1 MPCGLGGNKTTQRK
15 LVLLGDGA
23 CGKTSL
29 LNVFT
34 RGYFPTV
41 YEPTVFENYVHDIFV
56 DNVHIELS
64 LWDTA
69 GQEEFDRLR
78 SLSYDDTHAI
88 MLCFSVDS
96 KDSLE
101 NVESKWVGEIAENCQ
116 GVKLVLVALKCD
128 LREQAG
134 DDEAS
139 AAEGSQPREKKDMI
153 DYNQGLEVARRINAL
168 RYLEC
173 SAMRNRGVNEAFT
186 EAARVALSVK
196 GAGSKDNST
205 CDVIL
210 FPLSRRT
217 DSHVVDHRPSPF
229 TRRTLE
235 FLKRQNK
242 PNYTPSLLSPSA
254 AFPPFSRPVDSR
266 QALIAM
272 LTRKVSP
279 LHIYVEHPRENGS
292 GASGYNAL
300 FNYLAADFV
309 AASRGDL
316 GVSWARQT
324 R

>member
-1 MPCGLGGNKTTQRK
+1 MPSLCGIGGSKTVQRK

-78 SLSYDDTHAI
+78 SLSYDNTDVVV
-88 MLCFSVDS
+88 LCFSVDS

-101 NVESKWVGEIAENCQ
+101 NVESKWKGEIEENCP

-128 LREQAG
+128 LRENG
-134 DDEAS
+134 EEDEDAAAS
-139 AAEGSQPREKKDMI
+139 GNDNPQREKKPMI
-153 DYNQGLEVARRINAL
+153 DYNQGLDVARRIKAM

-196 GAGSKDNST
+196 PSGEGDSS
-205 CDVIL
+205 CVI
-210 FPLSRRT
+210 
-217 DSHVVDHRPSPF
+217 
-229 TRRTLE
+229 
-235 FLKRQNK
+235 
-242 PNYTPSLLSPSA
+242 
-254 AFPPFSRPVDSR
+254 
-266 QALIAM
+266 M
-272 LTRKVSP
+272 
-279 LHIYVEHPRENGS
+279 
-292 GASGYNAL
+292 
-300 FNYLAADFV
+300 
-309 AASRGDL
+309 
-316 GVSWARQT
+316 
-324 R
+324 

>member
-1 MPCGLGGNKTTQRK
+1 MPCGIGGNKTVQRK

-78 SLSYDDTHAI
+78 SLSYDDTDLI
-88 MLCFSVDS
+88 MLCYSVDS

-101 NVESKWVGEIAENCQ
+101 NVESKWVGEIADNCP

-128 LREQAG
+128 LRENADEDEDGAAG
-134 DDEAS
+134 GGGGAD
-139 AAEGSQPREKKDMI
+139 GGPREKKPMI
-153 DYNQGLEVARRINAL
+153 NYDQGLEVARRINAS

-186 EAARVALSVK
+186 EAARVALGVK
-196 GAGSKDNST
+196 KDRDDSK
-205 CDVIL
+205 CCV
-210 FPLSRRT
+210 
-217 DSHVVDHRPSPF
+217 
-229 TRRTLE
+229 
-235 FLKRQNK
+235 
-242 PNYTPSLLSPSA
+242 
-254 AFPPFSRPVDSR
+254 
-266 QALIAM
+266 M
-272 LTRKVSP
+272 
-279 LHIYVEHPRENGS
+279 
-292 GASGYNAL
+292 
-300 FNYLAADFV
+300 
-309 AASRGDL
+309 
-316 GVSWARQT
+316 
-324 R
+324 

>member
-1 MPCGLGGNKTTQRK
+1 MPCGLGGSKTTQRK

-56 DNVHIELS
+56 DGTHIELS

-128 LREQAG
+128 LREQGA
-134 DDEAS
+134 DDEA
-139 AAEGSQPREKKDMI
+139 AEGTEGAEPREKKPMI

-186 EAARVALSVK
+186 EAARVALSVNPNGGDGDGK
-196 GAGSKDNST
+196 
-205 CDVIL
+205 CDV
-210 FPLSRRT
+210 
-217 DSHVVDHRPSPF
+217 
-229 TRRTLE
+229 
-235 FLKRQNK
+235 
-242 PNYTPSLLSPSA
+242 
-254 AFPPFSRPVDSR
+254 
-266 QALIAM
+266 M
-272 LTRKVSP
+272 
-279 LHIYVEHPRENGS
+279 
-292 GASGYNAL
+292 
-300 FNYLAADFV
+300 
-309 AASRGDL
+309 
-316 GVSWARQT
+316 
-324 R
+324 